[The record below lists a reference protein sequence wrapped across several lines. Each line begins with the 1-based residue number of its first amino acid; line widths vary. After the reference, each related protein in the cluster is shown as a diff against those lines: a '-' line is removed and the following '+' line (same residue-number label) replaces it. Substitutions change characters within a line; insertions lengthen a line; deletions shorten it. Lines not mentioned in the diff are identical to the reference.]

1 MWREGSSSSS
11 SSSSNSSSSAGDSSR
26 SVQDIYAK
34 LKYKEDEEEKEE
46 EEEEKEE
53 EEEQEQEQQPPTTGI
68 TCVTP
73 SPESITVPVS
83 ERSVACRDAQ
93 DAASDRTACTAM
105 YRPGTL
111 NDSNM
116 ISAEQLQ
123 SEL

>member
-1 MWREGSSSSS
+1 MWREGSSSS

-34 LKYKEDEEEKEE
+34 LKYKEDEEE
-46 EEEEKEE
+46 EEEKEEEE